1 MPKPTRMAALLCLAA
16 AMAACEPASLT
27 EARDQLGR
35 GGERVVEYVLPIV
48 TDSAKVQDLV
58 DTPETALDTISGGLL
73 AIRADPESLSVDV
86 GDELTYQQV
95 EFDRFVVDLVVPPGI
110 GAGYTI
116 PFSSSYDVLASD
128 TVLDAVDT
136 VVAYSGTLVVTTQ
149 NRLPA
154 TADYTVTLDGFL
166 DAGGSPIAA
175 SGTVPPAPG
184 DGSYVSDVLNFD
196 LAGVTIV
203 PATAI
208 AHLNGTATVV
218 TSPVDPVLGTAAVI
232 QDGSISAVEIQSLA
246 GPLDPAQTPEL
257 VIEVEESREILRSDF
272 DFGDLEDAV
281 EASTLNDAVVAV
293 EIDNSASAPAVLS
306 DFTLGVVKLDAFGDI
321 LRDAFGN
328 PDYEVD
334 WLGQP
339 ILIPVA
345 DPGET
350 TLTLAR
356 SSASNVSLQS
366 APLADRLFHLLL
378 ADQRASIVAAG
389 TIAVGDGG
397 PSRITRTDSLAV
409 VLGVTVAFD
418 LTIPDTGV
426 QITRHSV
433 NDGLGDLVA
442 DEREADSLAARI
454 DSVEFTAEL
463 VNRTPFGTEIDIAF
477 VRDSVAETVDIFLLP
492 GAVLIDRVTLRA
504 PAVDAQGRVSQAIS
518 DTVVVRLSNTE
529 VRELLNEFF
538 TAQARIRLLPGTG
551 GGRGAIQASDAVL
564 ITSRVRVQLHAGKSQ

>member
-1 MPKPTRMAALLCLAA
+1 MRKPTRIAATLCLAA
-16 AMAACEPASLT
+16 ATAACEPASLT
-27 EARDQLGR
+27 EARNQLGR
-35 GGERVVEYVLPIV
+35 GGERVVVYVLPVV

-58 DTPETALDTISGGLL
+58 DSTAALDTISGGIL
-73 AIRADPESLSVDV
+73 AIRADPESLSVEV
-86 GDELTYQQV
+86 GDELTYQDV
-95 EFDRFVVDLVVPPGI
+95 DFDSFVVNLIVPPGI
-110 GAGYTI
+110 GPGYTI

-136 VVAYSGTLVVTTQ
+136 VVVHSGTLVVTTQ

-154 TADYTVTLDGFL
+154 TAGYTVTLDGFL

-175 SGTVPPAPG
+175 AGTVPPAPG

-196 LAGVTIV
+196 LAGVTVV
-203 PATAI
+203 PAAAI
-208 AHLNGTATVV
+208 AQLNGTATVV
-218 TSPVDPVLGTAAVI
+218 TSPVDPALGTAAVI
-232 QDGSISAVEIQSLA
+232 QDGSISAIEIQSLT

-257 VIEVEESREILRSDF
+257 IIDVEESREILRSDV
-272 DFGDLEDAV
+272 DFGDLEEAV
-281 EASTLNDAVVAV
+281 EASTLNDAAVAL
-293 EIDNSASAPAVLS
+293 EISNSANAPAVLS
-306 DFTLGVVKLDAFGDI
+306 DFTLGVVRLDAFGDI
-321 LRDAFGN
+321 LRDGFGD

-334 WLGQP
+334 SLGQP
-339 ILIPVA
+339 ILIPVT
-345 DPGET
+345 DPGVT

-356 SSASNVSLQS
+356 SSVSNVSLQS

-378 ADQRASIVAAG
+378 GDERVSIVAAG
-389 TIAVGDGG
+389 TAAIGDGA
-397 PSRITRTDSLAV
+397 PSRIERTDSLAV

-433 NDGLGDLVA
+433 NSGLGDLVE
-442 DEREADSLAARI
+442 DEREADSLVARI

-477 VRDSVAETVDIFLLP
+477 IRDSVPETVDIFLQP
-492 GAVLIDRVTLRA
+492 GAVLIDRVTLGA
-504 PAVDAQGRVSQAIS
+504 PTVDAQGRVSQAIS

-538 TAQARIRLLPGTG
+538 TAQARIRLLPGAGG

-564 ITSRVRVQLHAGKSQ
+564 INSRVLVQLHAGKSQ

>member
-1 MPKPTRMAALLCLAA
+1 MAAMLCLAA
-16 AMAACEPASLT
+16 TMAACEPASLT

-58 DTPETALDTISGGLL
+58 DTTETALDTLGGVL
-73 AIRADPESLSVDV
+73 ALRADPESLSVGV
-86 GDELTYQQV
+86 GDELTYQDV
-95 EFDRFVVDLVVPPGI
+95 DFDTFVVDLIVPPGI
-110 GAGYTI
+110 GPGYMI
-116 PFSSSYDVLASD
+116 PFSSSFDVLASD

-136 VVAYSGTLVVTTQ
+136 VVVYSGTLVVTTQ

-154 TADYTVTLDGFL
+154 TAGYTVTLDGFL
-166 DAGGSPIAA
+166 DAAGSPLAA
-175 SGTVPPAPG
+175 SGTVPAAPG

-196 LAGVTIV
+196 LAGVTII
-203 PATAI
+203 PAAAI
-208 AHLNGTATVV
+208 AQLNGTATVV
-218 TSPVDPVLGTAAVI
+218 TSPVDPALGTAAVV
-232 QDGSISAVEIQSLA
+232 QDGSISAIEIQSLA
-246 GPLDPAQTPEL
+246 GSLDPAQTPEL
-257 VIEVEESREILRSDF
+257 VIGVEEAREILRSDV
-272 DFGDLEDAV
+272 DFGDLEEAV
-281 EASTLNDAVVAV
+281 EASTINDAVVAL

-306 DFTLGVVKLDAFGDI
+306 DFTLGVVRLDAFGDI
-321 LRDAFGN
+321 LRDAFGD

-334 WLGQP
+334 SLGQP
-339 ILIPVA
+339 IVIPVT
-345 DPGET
+345 DPGVP

-366 APLADRLFHLLL
+366 APLATRLFHLLL
-378 ADQRASIVAAG
+378 ADERVSLVAAG
-389 TIAVGDGG
+389 TIAVGDGA
-397 PSRITRTDSLAV
+397 PSRIERTDALAV
-409 VLGVTVAFD
+409 VLGVIVAFD

-433 NDGLGDLVA
+433 NNGLGDLVE
-442 DEREADSLAARI
+442 DEREADSLVARI

-477 VRDSVAETVDIFLLP
+477 VRDSLPEGVDVFLLP
-492 GAVLIDRVTLRA
+492 GAVTIDRVTLSA
-504 PAVDAQGRVSQAIS
+504 PPVDAQGRVSQAIS

-551 GGRGAIQASDAVL
+551 GGGRGAIQASDAVL
-564 ITSRVRVQLHAGKSQ
+564 INSRVRVLLHAGKSQ